1 MLVQS
6 PRSSQLH
13 KKPRP
18 SSRSFRVSEVGRG
31 CETNA
36 SHCNRKPGFFVIAI
50 EEFFSFREDWHQDD
64 RANPLVRQ
72 YQTALDS
79 VLKSNPQLRQCVA
92 YCIHCGI
99 RFLTHPRC
107 AGRVD
112 LCCPFGCRQRHRRQR
127 SNERSAAYY
136 QTASGK
142 RKKKR
147 LNARRTCNTSPVVAD
162 EPRTEASEQATSA
175 NEQLPDEL
183 SLKVELRLEGVVLR
197 ESTLLKSGMLPYV
210 RMIVSLIEGIK
221 LSCRGLVKL
230 LRQALRQH
238 SIAYQRRTEYVLC
251 FLHQH
256 PP

>member
-1 MLVQS
+1 
-6 PRSSQLH
+6 
-13 KKPRP
+13 
-18 SSRSFRVSEVGRG
+18 
-31 CETNA
+31 
-36 SHCNRKPGFFVIAI
+36 
-50 EEFFSFREDWHQDD
+50 
-64 RANPLVRQ
+64 
-72 YQTALDS
+72 
-79 VLKSNPQLRQCVA
+79 
-92 YCIHCGI
+92 
-99 RFLTHPRC
+99 
-107 AGRVD
+107 
-112 LCCPFGCRQRHRRQR
+112 
-127 SNERSAAYY
+127 
-136 QTASGK
+136 
-142 RKKKR
+142 
-147 LNARRTCNTSPVVAD
+147 VAD
-162 EPRTEASEQATSA
+162 EPRTEASKEATSA